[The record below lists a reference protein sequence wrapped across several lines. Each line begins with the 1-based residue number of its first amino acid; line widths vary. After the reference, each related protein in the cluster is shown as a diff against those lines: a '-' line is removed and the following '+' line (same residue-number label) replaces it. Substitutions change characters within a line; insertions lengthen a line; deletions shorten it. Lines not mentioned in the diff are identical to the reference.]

1 MDFQCISKSTQLF
14 TPLLSI
20 SSLITIPTLS
30 NLLFHF
36 NPLLL
41 LFSHGT
47 EYYFL
52 LSVLPLSS
60 LLLDWC
66 TTYMDTSFC
75 LKHICTMFL
84 GQIQDTTFLCIFI
97 NYICRLLKYPYYLF
111 YFFFFSFIFI
121 FLAIL
126 FQFQI
131 FDYSYIQSLLA
142 FLPQFI
148 LLVSLTVK
156 YYKQIELC
164 LFLQTLV
171 FVAFNKVYT
180 KELTPYYILVSFH
193 FSFF

>member
-1 MDFQCISKSTQLF
+1 
-14 TPLLSI
+14 
-20 SSLITIPTLS
+20 
-30 NLLFHF
+30 
-36 NPLLL
+36 
-41 LFSHGT
+41 
-47 EYYFL
+47 
-52 LSVLPLSS
+52 
-60 LLLDWC
+60 
-66 TTYMDTSFC
+66 
-75 LKHICTMFL
+75 MFL

-180 KELTPYYILVSFH
+180 KELTPYYILVSFKVFCFYYYYFCIKIVFH
-193 FSFF
+193 NYFTSGLHSPILYLVLLPPPPSPPTSAPTYEHPSFHLPLCPVAPHPSCLALSWFPT